1 MPVCST
7 GLNEELPIGV
17 SLLKKWRKKQL
28 KKNDLIKTDSS
39 IFRILSVGDNV
50 LAIDCKKKTM
60 PQFFS
65 YDFFSD
71 SEIINCNSPDYLEFE
86 DLSPADRKIAQQR
99 YTMIASA
106 VSVLDDTK
114 QRNLML
120 ENSSK
125 QFGISKQTLRSYLCT
140 YLVYQDIAALA
151 PKHSKGKELTQDQKN
166 MRWALNKFF
175 YTRNQNSLPTA
186 YTMMLKA
193 KYCDDYGK
201 LLPEYPSFNQFRY
214 FYRKHRKMENFF
226 ISRDGIKDYQMNN
239 RPLLG
244 DGIQEFAPSVGTAM
258 LDGTICDIY
267 LVNDKG
273 QLIGRPVLVVACDA
287 NTSMC
292 LGYSLSWQGGTY
304 SLQNLMLNILEDK
317 VALCERMGIHITA
330 DQWAVNQLPG
340 IMVTD
345 GGSEYKGKTFE
356 QIAELGVSLIT
367 LPPYRPEL
375 KGQVEKLFDLIQ
387 KSYKDMLKGKGVIM
401 PDFQERGS
409 HDYRKDAVLT
419 LEEFERIV
427 VRCIVHYNCERVIKS
442 YPYTP
447 EMLENNVN
455 PYANEIWN
463 WKVENDI
470 GTNLISVSNK
480 ELILTLLPRTSGKFT
495 KYGLKVNRLRY
506 HAEGYKERYLQG
518 GDVVVA
524 YNPDNCNKVW
534 VKEKDGSF
542 IEFSLIE
549 SRFEDMSL
557 DSVQEIQQKQKELM
571 KDTMRDNYQAK
582 IELMSFIESVASK
595 PKSSDVQMKDI
606 RAARKSA
613 TRKQHKDIG
622 GVIDE

>member
-1 MPVCST
+1 M
-7 GLNEELPIGV
+7 
-17 SLLKKWRKKQL
+17 
-28 KKNDLIKTDSS
+28 KKNDLIKTDSG
-39 IFRILSVGDNV
+39 IFRVLSVGDNV

-71 SEIINCNSPDYLEFE
+71 SEIINCISPDYLEFE

-120 ENSSK
+120 ENSAK
-125 QFGISKQTLRSYLCT
+125 QFGVSKQTLRTYLCT

-151 PKHSKGKELTQDQKN
+151 PKHSKEKELTVDQKN

-244 DGIQEFAPSVGTAM
+244 DGVQEFAPSVGTAM

-356 QIAELGVSLIT
+356 QIAELGVSLIH

-409 HDYRKDAVLT
+409 HDYRKDAILT

-427 VRCIVHYNCERVIKS
+427 VRCIVHYNCERVIKN
-442 YPYTP
+442 YPYTS
-447 EMLENNVN
+447 EMLESNVK

-470 GTNLISVSNK
+470 GTNLISVLSK
-480 ELILTLLPRTSGKFT
+480 DVVLTLLPRTNGKFT
-495 KYGLKVNRLRY
+495 KYGLKANRLRY
-506 HAEGYKERYLQG
+506 HAEGYKEQYLQG
-518 GDVVVA
+518 GDVIVA

-534 VKEKDGSF
+534 LKEKDGSF

-571 KDTMRDNYQAK
+571 KDTTRDNYQAK

-595 PKSSDVQMKDI
+595 PTSSDIQIKDT
-606 RAARKSA
+606 RAVRKTA

>member
-1 MPVCST
+1 M
-7 GLNEELPIGV
+7 
-17 SLLKKWRKKQL
+17 
-28 KKNDLIKTDSS
+28 KKNDLIKTDSG
-39 IFRILSVGDNV
+39 IFRVLSVGDNV
-50 LAIDCKKKTM
+50 LAIDCNKKTM

-65 YDFFSD
+65 FAFFSD
-71 SEIINCNSPDYLEFE
+71 GVIINCLSPNYLEFE

-106 VSVLDDTK
+106 VSVLEDVK

-214 FYRKHRKMENFF
+214 FYRKHRKMENYF

-244 DGIQEFAPSVGTAM
+244 DGVQEFAPSVGTAM

-304 SLQNLMLNILEDK
+304 SLQNLMLNILENK
-317 VALCERMGIHITA
+317 VALCERMGIHITV
-330 DQWAVNQLPG
+330 DQWDVYQLPG

-356 QIAELGVSLIT
+356 QIAELGVSLIH

-387 KSYKDMLKGKGVIM
+387 KSYKDVLKGKGVIM

-427 VRCIVHYNCERVIKS
+427 VRCIIHYNCERVIKT

-447 EMLENNVN
+447 EMLESNVK

-480 ELILTLLPRTSGKFT
+480 DLILTLLPRTNGKFT
-495 KYGLKVNRLRY
+495 KYGLKANRLRY

-518 GDVVVA
+518 GDVIVA

-534 VKEKDGSF
+534 LKEKDGSF

-557 DSVQEIQQKQKELM
+557 DSVQEIQQKQIELM
-571 KDTMRDNYQAK
+571 KDTIRDNYQAK

-595 PKSSDVQMKDI
+595 PKSTDVQIKDT

>member
-1 MPVCST
+1 
-7 GLNEELPIGV
+7 
-17 SLLKKWRKKQL
+17 
-28 KKNDLIKTDSS
+28 
-39 IFRILSVGDNV
+39 
-50 LAIDCKKKTM
+50 
-60 PQFFS
+60 
-65 YDFFSD
+65 
-71 SEIINCNSPDYLEFE
+71 
-86 DLSPADRKIAQQR
+86 
-99 YTMIASA
+99 
-106 VSVLDDTK
+106 
-114 QRNLML
+114 
-120 ENSSK
+120 
-125 QFGISKQTLRSYLCT
+125 
-140 YLVYQDIAALA
+140 
-151 PKHSKGKELTQDQKN
+151 

-201 LLPEYPSFNQFRY
+201 LLPDYPSFNQFRY

-244 DGIQEFAPSVGTAM
+244 DGVQEFAPSVGTAM

-317 VALCERMGIHITA
+317 VALCERMGISITA
-330 DQWAVNQLPG
+330 DQWDVNQLPG

-356 QIAELGVSLIT
+356 QIAELGVSLIH

-387 KSYKDMLKGKGVIM
+387 NSYKDILKGKGVIM

-427 VRCIVHYNCERVIKS
+427 VRCIIHYNCERVIKT

-447 EMLENNVN
+447 EMLESNVK

-470 GTNLISVSNK
+470 GTNLISVSSK
-480 ELILTLLPRTSGKFT
+480 DLVLTLLPRTNGKFT

-518 GDVVVA
+518 GDVIVT

-549 SRFEDMSL
+549 SRFKDMSL
-557 DSVQEIQQKQKELM
+557 DNVQEIQRKQKELM
-571 KDTMRDNYQAK
+571 KDTTRDNYQAK

-595 PKSSDVQMKDI
+595 SKSSDVQIKDT

>member
-1 MPVCST
+1 M
-7 GLNEELPIGV
+7 
-17 SLLKKWRKKQL
+17 
-28 KKNDLIKTDSS
+28 KKNDLIKTGSS
-39 IFRILSVGDNV
+39 IFRILSASDNV
-50 LAIDCKKKTM
+50 LAIDCNKKTM

-71 SEIINCNSPDYLEFE
+71 GETINYISSDYLDFDE
-86 DLSPADRKIAQQR
+86 LSPADRKIAQQR

-106 VSVLDDTK
+106 ISVLEDVK

-186 YTMMLKA
+186 YTMMLKT
-193 KYCDDYGK
+193 KYCDDYGV

-244 DGIQEFAPSVGTAM
+244 DGVQEFAPSVGTAM

-267 LVNDKG
+267 LVNDKW

-317 VALCERMGIHITA
+317 VSLCERMGIHITV
-330 DQWAVNQLPG
+330 DQWYVNQLPG

-356 QIAELGVSLIT
+356 QIAELGVSLIH

-387 KSYKDMLKGKGVIM
+387 NSYKDILKGKGVIM

-427 VRCIVHYNCERVIKS
+427 VRCIIHYNCERVIKT
-442 YPYTP
+442 YPYTS

-470 GTNLISVSNK
+470 GTNLISVSSK
-480 ELILTLLPRTSGKFT
+480 DLVLTLLPRTNGKFT

-534 VKEKDGSF
+534 LKEKDGSF
-542 IEFSLIE
+542 VEFSLIE
-549 SRFEDMSL
+549 SRFENMSL

-571 KDTMRDNYQAK
+571 KDTMRDNYQSK

-595 PKSSDVQMKDI
+595 SKPSDVQIKDT

-613 TRKQHKDIG
+613 TRKQHKNIG

>member
-1 MPVCST
+1 M
-7 GLNEELPIGV
+7 
-17 SLLKKWRKKQL
+17 
-28 KKNDLIKTDSS
+28 KKNELIKTDSG
-39 IFRILSVGDNV
+39 IFRILSIDSNKV
-50 LAIDCKKKTM
+50 LAIDCGKKTM

-65 YDFFSD
+65 YDFFND
-71 SEIINCNSPDYLEFE
+71 SEIINCLSPDYPIFE

-106 VSVLDDTK
+106 ISVLDDTK

-244 DGIQEFAPSVGTAM
+244 DGVQEFAPSVGTAM

-317 VALCERMGIHITA
+317 VILCERMGIHITA
-330 DQWAVNQLPG
+330 DQWDVNQLPG

-356 QIAELGVSLIT
+356 QIAELGVSLIH

-409 HDYRKDAVLT
+409 HDYRKDAILT
-419 LEEFERIV
+419 LDEFERIV
-427 VRCIVHYNCERVIKS
+427 VRCIIHYNCERVIKS
-442 YPYTP
+442 YPYTY
-447 EMLENNVN
+447 EMLESNVK

-470 GTNLISVSNK
+470 GTNLISVSSK
-480 ELILTLLPRTSGKFT
+480 DLILTLLPRTNGKFT

-518 GDVVVA
+518 GDVIVA

-571 KDTMRDNYQAK
+571 KDTTRDNYQAK

-595 PKSSDVQMKDI
+595 PKSSDVQIKDT

>member
-1 MPVCST
+1 M
-7 GLNEELPIGV
+7 
-17 SLLKKWRKKQL
+17 
-28 KKNDLIKTDSS
+28 KKNDLIKTDSG
-39 IFRILSVGDNV
+39 IFRILGVGDNV
-50 LAIDCKKKTM
+50 LAIDCEKKTM

-65 YDFFSD
+65 YDFFND
-71 SEIINCNSPDYLEFE
+71 SEIINCLSPDYPIFE

-106 VSVLDDTK
+106 VSVLENVK

-120 ENSSK
+120 DKSSK
-125 QFGISKQTLRSYLCT
+125 QFKISKQTLRSYLCT

-244 DGIQEFAPSVGTAM
+244 DGVQEFAPSVGTAM

-267 LVNDKG
+267 LINDKG

-317 VALCERMGIHITA
+317 VILCERMGIHITA

-356 QIAELGVSLIT
+356 QIAELGVSLIH

-387 KSYKDMLKGKGVIM
+387 NSYKDILKGKGVIM

-419 LEEFERIV
+419 LEEFERV
-427 VRCIVHYNCERVIKS
+427 VVKCIVYYNNERVIKS

-447 EMLENNVN
+447 EMLENNVK

-480 ELILTLLPRTSGKFT
+480 DMVLTLLPRTNGKFT

-506 HAEGYKERYLQG
+506 HAEGYKEKYLQG
-518 GDVVVA
+518 GDVIVA

-534 VKEKDGSF
+534 LKEKDGSF

-549 SRFEDMSL
+549 SRFENMSL
-557 DSVQEIQQKQKELM
+557 DSVQDIQQKQKEIM
-571 KDTMRDNYQAK
+571 KDTIRDNYQAK

-595 PKSSDVQMKDI
+595 PTSSDVQIKDT

-613 TRKQHKDIG
+613 TRKQHKNIG

>member
-1 MPVCST
+1 M
-7 GLNEELPIGV
+7 
-17 SLLKKWRKKQL
+17 
-28 KKNDLIKTDSS
+28 KKNDLIKTGSS
-39 IFRILSVGDNV
+39 IFRILSVGVNV
-50 LAIDCKKKTM
+50 LAIDCEKKTM

-65 YDFFSD
+65 YDFFND
-71 SEIINCNSPDYLEFE
+71 SEIINCLSPDYPNFE

-106 VSVLDDTK
+106 VSVLDDVK

-120 ENSSK
+120 DKSSK

-186 YTMMLKA
+186 YTMMLKT
-193 KYCDDYGK
+193 KYCDDYGV

-244 DGIQEFAPSVGTAM
+244 DGVQEFAPSVGTAM
-258 LDGTICDIY
+258 LDGTTCDIY

-330 DQWAVNQLPG
+330 DQWDVNQLPG

-356 QIAELGVSLIT
+356 QIAELGVSLIH

-387 KSYKDMLKGKGVIM
+387 NSYKDILKGKGVIM
-401 PDFQERGS
+401 PDIQERGS
-409 HDYRKDAVLT
+409 HDYRKDAILT

-427 VRCIVHYNCERVIKS
+427 VRCVVHYNCERVIKT

-447 EMLENNVN
+447 EMLANNVK
-455 PYANEIWN
+455 PYANEIWK

-470 GTNLISVSNK
+470 GTNLISVLSK
-480 ELILTLLPRTSGKFT
+480 DVVLTLLPRTNGKFT
-495 KYGLKVNRLRY
+495 KYGLKANRLRY
-506 HAEGYKERYLQG
+506 HAEGYKEQYLQG
-518 GDVVVA
+518 GDVIVA

-534 VKEKDGSF
+534 LKEKDGSF

-557 DSVQEIQQKQKELM
+557 DSVQEIQQKQKKLM

-595 PKSSDVQMKDI
+595 PKSTDVQIKDI

-622 GVIDE
+622 DVIDE

>member
-1 MPVCST
+1 M
-7 GLNEELPIGV
+7 
-17 SLLKKWRKKQL
+17 
-28 KKNDLIKTDSS
+28 KKNDLIKTDSG
-39 IFRILSVGDNV
+39 IFRILSVGSDKV

-65 YDFFSD
+65 YDFLND
-71 SEIINCNSPDYLEFE
+71 GETLNSISSDYLDF
-86 DLSPADRKIAQQR
+86 DKLSPADRKIAQQR

-106 VSVLDDTK
+106 VSVLGDVK
-114 QRNLML
+114 QRNLMI
-120 ENSSK
+120 EKSAT

-151 PKHSKGKELTQDQKN
+151 PKHSKEKELTPDQKN

-193 KYCDDYGK
+193 RYCDNYGV

-214 FYRKHRKMENFF
+214 FYRKYRKMENFY

-244 DGIQEFAPSVGTAM
+244 DNVQEFAPSVGTAM

-287 NTSMC
+287 NTSLC
-292 LGYSLSWQGGTY
+292 LGYSLLWQGGTY

-317 VALCERMGIHITA
+317 VSLCKRMGIDIIA
-330 DQWAVNQLPG
+330 EQWPSNQLPG

-356 QIAELGVSLIT
+356 QIAELGITLIN

-387 KSYKDMLKGKGVIM
+387 NSYKDILKGKGVIM

-409 HDYRKDAVLT
+409 HDYRKDAILT

-427 VRCIVHYNCERVIKS
+427 VRCIIHYNSERVIKNYS
-442 YPYTP
+442 YAPK
-447 EMLENNVN
+447 MLEDNIK

-463 WKVENDI
+463 WKIKNDT

-480 ELILTLLPRTSGKFT
+480 ELILTLLPRTNGKFT

-506 HAEGYKERYLQG
+506 HTEGYKEQYLQG

-534 VKEKDGSF
+534 IKEKDGSF
-542 IEFSLIE
+542 VEFSLIE

-557 DSVQEIQQKQKELM
+557 DNVQNIQRQQTQM
-571 KDTMRDNYQAK
+571 IQDTMRDNYQAK

-595 PKSSDVQMKDI
+595 PKSCDVQIKDI
-606 RAARKSA
+606 RATRKSA

-622 GVIDE
+622 GAIDE

>member
-1 MPVCST
+1 M
-7 GLNEELPIGV
+7 
-17 SLLKKWRKKQL
+17 
-28 KKNDLIKTDSS
+28 KKNDLIKTDSG
-39 IFRILSVGDNV
+39 IFRILSINGNNV

-65 YDFFSD
+65 YDFFNDGKTLNSISSD
-71 SEIINCNSPDYLEFE
+71 YFDFDE
-86 DLSPADRKIAQQR
+86 LSPADRKIAQQR

-106 VSVLDDTK
+106 ITVLDDVK
-114 QRNLML
+114 QRNLMI
-120 ENSSK
+120 EKSAA
-125 QFGISKQTLRSYLCT
+125 QFGVSKQTLRTYLCT

-151 PKHSKGKELTQDQKN
+151 PKHSKEKELTQDQKN
-166 MRWALNKFF
+166 MKWALNKFF
-175 YTRNQNSLPTA
+175 YTRNKNSLSTA

-193 KYCDDYGK
+193 KYCDDYSV

-244 DGIQEFAPSVGTAM
+244 DGVQEFAPSVGTAM

-267 LVNDKG
+267 LVNECG

-292 LGYSLSWQGGTY
+292 LGYSLLWQGGTY

-375 KGQVEKLFDLIQ
+375 KGQVEKLFDLVQ
-387 KSYKDMLKGKGVIM
+387 SSYKNVLKGKGVIM

-427 VRCIVHYNCERVIKS
+427 VRCIVHYNSERVIKS

-447 EMLENNVN
+447 EMLEDNIK

-463 WKVENDI
+463 WKVENDM
-470 GTNLISVSNK
+470 GTNLISVSIK
-480 ELILTLLPRTSGKFT
+480 ELILTLLPRTNGKFT

-518 GDVVVA
+518 GDVIVA

-534 VKEKDGSF
+534 LIEKDGSF
-542 IEFSLIE
+542 IAFSLIE
-549 SRFEDMSL
+549 SRFENMSL
-557 DSVQEIQQKQKELM
+557 DSVQDIQQKQKEIM
-571 KDTMRDNYQAK
+571 KDTIRDNYQAK

-595 PKSSDVQMKDI
+595 PTSSDVQIKDT

-613 TRKQHKDIG
+613 TRKQHKNIG

>member
-1 MPVCST
+1 M
-7 GLNEELPIGV
+7 
-17 SLLKKWRKKQL
+17 Q
-28 KKNDLIKTDSS
+28 KNDLIKTDSG
-39 IFRILSVGDNV
+39 IFRILSIDRDKV

-65 YDFFSD
+65 FDFFNDGESLNCIS
-71 SEIINCNSPDYLEFE
+71 SEYLNFDE
-86 DLSPADRKIAQQR
+86 LSPADRKIAQQR

-106 VSVLDDTK
+106 ITVVDEPQ
-114 QRNLML
+114 QRNLMI
-120 ENSSK
+120 EKSAT
-125 QFGISKQTLRSYLCT
+125 QFGVSKQTIRSYLCT

-151 PKHSKGKELTQDQKN
+151 PKHSKEKELTPDQKN

-193 KYCDDYGK
+193 KYCDNYGV

-244 DGIQEFAPSVGTAM
+244 DGVQEFAPSVGTAM

-267 LVNDKG
+267 LVNDKS

-304 SLQNLMLNILEDK
+304 SLQNLMLNILEEK
-317 VALCERMGIHITA
+317 VSLCERMGIQITA

-345 GGSEYKGKTFE
+345 GGSEYKGKPFE
-356 QIAELGVSLIT
+356 QIAELGVSLIH

-375 KGQVEKLFDLIQ
+375 KGQVEKLFDIIQ
-387 KSYKDMLKGKGVIM
+387 SSYKDTLKGKGVIM

-427 VRCIVHYNCERVIKS
+427 VRCIVHYNCERIIKN
-442 YPYTP
+442 YPYKP
-447 EMLENNVN
+447 EMFENNVK

-463 WKVENDI
+463 WKVKNDM

-480 ELILTLLPRTSGKFT
+480 ELILTLLPRTNGKFT

-506 HAEGYKERYLQG
+506 HADGYKEQYLQG
-518 GDVVVA
+518 GDVVAA

-542 IEFSLIE
+542 VEFSLIE
-549 SRFEDMSL
+549 SRFEDMSF
-557 DSVQEIQQKQKELM
+557 DAVQDIQRQQKQLVQ
-571 KDTMRDNYQAK
+571 DTVRDNYQAK
-582 IELMSFIESVASK
+582 IELMSFIETVSSK
-595 PKSSDVQMKDI
+595 SKTTDDVQIKGS
-606 RAARKSA
+606 RSARKSA
-613 TRKQHKDIG
+613 KRQQHKDIG
-622 GVIDE
+622 GVIDD

>member
-1 MPVCST
+1 M
-7 GLNEELPIGV
+7 
-17 SLLKKWRKKQL
+17 
-28 KKNDLIKTDSS
+28 KKNDLIKTDSG
-39 IFRILSVGDNV
+39 IFRVLSVGDNV

-65 YDFFSD
+65 YDFFND
-71 SEIINCNSPDYLEFE
+71 SKIINCLSPDYLKFE

-106 VSVLDDTK
+106 VSVLEDVK

-140 YLVYQDIAALA
+140 YLVYQDIASLA

-193 KYCDDYGK
+193 KYCDDYGQ

-214 FYRKHRKMENFF
+214 FYRKHRKMESFF

-244 DGIQEFAPSVGTAM
+244 DGVQEFAPSVGTAM

-317 VALCERMGIHITA
+317 VALCERMGISITA
-330 DQWAVNQLPG
+330 DQWDVYQLPG

-356 QIAELGVSLIT
+356 QIAELGVSLIH

-387 KSYKDMLKGKGVIM
+387 NSYKDILKGKGVIM

-427 VRCIVHYNCERVIKS
+427 VRCIVHYNCERVIKT
-442 YPYTP
+442 YPYTS
-447 EMLENNVN
+447 EMLESNVK
-455 PYANEIWN
+455 PYANDIWN

-470 GTNLISVSNK
+470 GTNLISVSSK
-480 ELILTLLPRTSGKFT
+480 DMALTLMPRTNGKFT
-495 KYGLKVNRLRY
+495 KYGLKANRLRY

-518 GDVVVA
+518 GDVIVA

-534 VKEKDGSF
+534 LKEKDGSF
-542 IEFSLIE
+542 VEFSLIE

-571 KDTMRDNYQAK
+571 KDTTRDNYQAK

-595 PKSSDVQMKDI
+595 PKSSDVQIKDT
-606 RAARKSA
+606 RATRKSA

>member
-1 MPVCST
+1 M
-7 GLNEELPIGV
+7 
-17 SLLKKWRKKQL
+17 
-28 KKNDLIKTDSS
+28 KKNDLIKTGSS
-39 IFRILSVGDNV
+39 IFRILSAGDNV
-50 LAIDCKKKTM
+50 LAIDCNKKTM

-65 YDFFSD
+65 FDFFSD
-71 SEIINCNSPDYLEFE
+71 GETINYISSDYLDFDE
-86 DLSPADRKIAQQR
+86 LSPADRKIAQQR

-106 VSVLDDTK
+106 VSVLEDVK

-120 ENSSK
+120 DKSSK

-140 YLVYQDIAALA
+140 YLVYQDIASLA
-151 PKHSKGKELTQDQKN
+151 PKHSKEKELTVDQKN

-186 YTMMLKA
+186 YTMMLKT
-193 KYCDDYGK
+193 KYCDDYGV

-239 RPLLG
+239 KPLLG
-244 DGIQEFAPSVGTAM
+244 DGVQEFAPSVGTAM

-273 QLIGRPVLVVACDA
+273 QLIGRPILVVACDA

-356 QIAELGVSLIT
+356 QIAELGVSLIH

-387 KSYKDMLKGKGVIM
+387 NSYKDVLKGKGVIM

-427 VRCIVHYNCERVIKS
+427 VRCIIHYNCERVIKT

-447 EMLENNVN
+447 EMLENNVK
-455 PYANEIWN
+455 PYANEIWK
-463 WKVENDI
+463 WKVENDS

-480 ELILTLLPRTSGKFT
+480 DLILTLLPRTNGKFT
-495 KYGLKVNRLRY
+495 KYGLKANRLRY
-506 HAEGYKERYLQG
+506 HAEGYKEQYLQG
-518 GDVVVA
+518 GDVIVA

-571 KDTMRDNYQAK
+571 KDTMRDNYQSK

-595 PKSSDVQMKDI
+595 PKSSDVQIKDT
-606 RAARKSA
+606 RVARKSA

>member
-1 MPVCST
+1 M
-7 GLNEELPIGV
+7 
-17 SLLKKWRKKQL
+17 
-28 KKNDLIKTDSS
+28 KKNDLIKTDSG
-39 IFRILSVGDNV
+39 IFRILGVGDNSI
-50 LAIDCKKKTM
+50 LAIDCEKKTM
-60 PQFFS
+60 PKFFS

-71 SEIINCNSPDYLEFE
+71 GEIINCLSPDYPIFE

-106 VSVLDDTK
+106 VSVLEYVK

-120 ENSSK
+120 DKSSK

-244 DGIQEFAPSVGTAM
+244 DGVQEFAPSVGTAM

-267 LVNDKG
+267 LVNDTG
-273 QLIGRPVLVVACDA
+273 QLIGRPILVVACDA

-317 VALCERMGIHITA
+317 VILCERMGIHITA
-330 DQWAVNQLPG
+330 DQWDVNQLPG

-356 QIAELGVSLIT
+356 QIAELGVSLIH

-447 EMLENNVN
+447 EMLESNVK

-470 GTNLISVSNK
+470 GTNLISVSSK
-480 ELILTLLPRTSGKFT
+480 DLVLTLLPRTNGKFT

-518 GDVVVA
+518 GDVIVA

-534 VKEKDGSF
+534 LKEKDGSF
-542 IEFSLIE
+542 VEFSLIE

-557 DSVQEIQQKQKELM
+557 DSVQDIQQKQKELM
-571 KDTMRDNYQAK
+571 KDTIRDNYQAK

-595 PKSSDVQMKDI
+595 PKSTDVQIKDT

>member
-1 MPVCST
+1 M
-7 GLNEELPIGV
+7 
-17 SLLKKWRKKQL
+17 
-28 KKNDLIKTDSS
+28 KKNDLIKTDSG
-39 IFRILSVGDNV
+39 IFRILGVSDNV
-50 LAIDCKKKTM
+50 LAIDCEKKTM
-60 PQFFS
+60 PHFFS
-65 YDFFSD
+65 FDFFSD
-71 SEIINCNSPDYLEFE
+71 GEIINCLSPDYLKFE

-106 VSVLDDTK
+106 VSVLEDVK

-120 ENSSK
+120 DKSSK

-244 DGIQEFAPSVGTAM
+244 DGVQEFAPSVGTAM

-317 VALCERMGIHITA
+317 VALCERMGISITA
-330 DQWAVNQLPG
+330 DQWDVYQLPG

-356 QIAELGVSLIT
+356 QIAELGVSLIH

-387 KSYKDMLKGKGVIM
+387 NSYKDVLKGKGVIM

-427 VRCIVHYNCERVIKS
+427 VRCIIHYNCERVIKT

-447 EMLENNVN
+447 EMLESNVK

-480 ELILTLLPRTSGKFT
+480 DLILTLLPRTNGKFT

-518 GDVVVA
+518 GDVIVA

-542 IEFSLIE
+542 VEFSLIE

-595 PKSSDVQMKDI
+595 PKSTDVQIKDT

-613 TRKQHKDIG
+613 TLKQHKDIG

>member
-1 MPVCST
+1 M
-7 GLNEELPIGV
+7 
-17 SLLKKWRKKQL
+17 
-28 KKNDLIKTDSS
+28 KKNDLIKTDSG
-39 IFRILSVGDNV
+39 IFRVLSVGDNV

-71 SEIINCNSPDYLEFE
+71 SEIINCLSPDYLEFE

-106 VSVLDDTK
+106 VSVLDDVK

-120 ENSSK
+120 DKSSK

-140 YLVYQDIAALA
+140 YLIYQDIAALA

-193 KYCDDYGK
+193 KYCDDYGM
-201 LLPEYPSFNQFRY
+201 LLPKYPSFNQFRY

-244 DGIQEFAPSVGTAM
+244 DGVQEFAPSVGTAM

-317 VALCERMGIHITA
+317 VALCEKMGISITA

-356 QIAELGVSLIT
+356 QIAELGVSLIH

-387 KSYKDMLKGKGVIM
+387 NSYKDILKGKGVIM

-447 EMLENNVN
+447 EMLENNVK

-480 ELILTLLPRTSGKFT
+480 DLVLTLLPRTNGKFT

-506 HAEGYKERYLQG
+506 HAEGYKEKYLQG
-518 GDVVVA
+518 GDVIVA

-534 VKEKDGSF
+534 LIEKDGSF

-557 DSVQEIQQKQKELM
+557 DNVQEIQQKQKELM

-582 IELMSFIESVASK
+582 IELMSFIESVATK
-595 PKSSDVQMKDI
+595 FKSSDVQIKDT
-606 RAARKSA
+606 RATRKSA
-613 TRKQHKDIG
+613 TRKQHKNIG

>member
-1 MPVCST
+1 M
-7 GLNEELPIGV
+7 
-17 SLLKKWRKKQL
+17 
-28 KKNDLIKTDSS
+28 KKNDLIKTDSG
-39 IFRILSVGDNV
+39 IFRILSFDSNKV

-65 YDFFSD
+65 YDFFND
-71 SEIINCNSPDYLEFE
+71 SEIINCLSPDYPNFE
-86 DLSPADRKIAQQR
+86 DISPADRKIAQQR

-106 VSVLDDTK
+106 VSVLDDVK
-114 QRNLML
+114 QRNLMI
-120 ENSSK
+120 EKSAA
-125 QFGISKQTLRSYLCT
+125 QFNVSKQTLRSYLCT

-151 PKHSKGKELTQDQKN
+151 PKHSKEKELTVDQKN

-244 DGIQEFAPSVGTAM
+244 DGVQEFAPSVGTAM

-330 DQWAVNQLPG
+330 KQWDVNQLPG

-356 QIAELGVSLIT
+356 QIAELGVSLIH

-387 KSYKDMLKGKGVIM
+387 NSYKDILKGKGVIM

-427 VRCIVHYNCERVIKS
+427 VRCIIHYNCERVIKT
-442 YPYTP
+442 YPYTS
-447 EMLENNVN
+447 EMLENDVK

-470 GTNLISVSNK
+470 GTNLISVSSK
-480 ELILTLLPRTSGKFT
+480 DLMLTLLPRTNGKFT

-506 HAEGYKERYLQG
+506 HAEGYKEKYLQG
-518 GDVVVA
+518 GDVIVA

-542 IEFSLIE
+542 VEFSLIE

-571 KDTMRDNYQAK
+571 KDTMRDNYQSK

-595 PKSSDVQMKDI
+595 PKSTDVQIKDT
-606 RAARKSA
+606 RVARKSA

>member
-1 MPVCST
+1 M
-7 GLNEELPIGV
+7 
-17 SLLKKWRKKQL
+17 
-28 KKNDLIKTDSS
+28 KKNDLIKTGSS
-39 IFRILSVGDNV
+39 IFRILSVGVNV
-50 LAIDCKKKTM
+50 LAIDCEKKTM

-71 SEIINCNSPDYLEFE
+71 GETVNYISSDCLDFGE
-86 DLSPADRKIAQQR
+86 LSPADRKIAQQR

-106 VSVLDDTK
+106 ISFLENVK

-186 YTMMLKA
+186 YTMMLKT
-193 KYCDDYGK
+193 KYCDDYGV

-214 FYRKHRKMENFF
+214 FYRKHRKMENLF

-244 DGIQEFAPSVGTAM
+244 DGVQEFAPSVGTAM

-317 VALCERMGIHITA
+317 VALCERMGIHITV
-330 DQWAVNQLPG
+330 DQWDVNQLPG

-345 GGSEYKGKTFE
+345 GGSEYKGKTFK
-356 QIAELGVSLIT
+356 QIAELGVSLIH

-387 KSYKDMLKGKGVIM
+387 NSYKDILKGKGVIM

-442 YPYTP
+442 YPYTS
-447 EMLENNVN
+447 EMLESNVK

-480 ELILTLLPRTSGKFT
+480 DMVLTLLPRTKGTFT

-518 GDVVVA
+518 GDVIVA

-534 VKEKDGSF
+534 LIEKDGSF

-557 DSVQEIQQKQKELM
+557 DNVQEIQRKQKELM
-571 KDTMRDNYQAK
+571 KDTIRDNYQAK

-595 PKSSDVQMKDI
+595 SKSTDVQMKDI

>member
-1 MPVCST
+1 M
-7 GLNEELPIGV
+7 
-17 SLLKKWRKKQL
+17 
-28 KKNDLIKTDSS
+28 KKNDLIKTDSG
-39 IFRILSVGDNV
+39 IFRILSVCDSV
-50 LAIDCKKKTM
+50 LAIDCEKKTM

-71 SEIINCNSPDYLEFE
+71 SEIINCLSPNYPDFK
-86 DLSPADRKIAQQR
+86 DLSLADRKIAQQR

-106 VSVLDDTK
+106 ISVLENVK

-186 YTMMLKA
+186 YTMMLKT
-193 KYCDDYGK
+193 KYCDDYGV

-244 DGIQEFAPSVGTAM
+244 DGVQEFAPSVGTAM

-287 NTSMC
+287 STSMC

-356 QIAELGVSLIT
+356 QIAELGVSLIN

-375 KGQVEKLFDLIQ
+375 KGQVEKLFDLVQ
-387 KSYKDMLKGKGVIM
+387 SSYKDVLKGKGVIM

-427 VRCIVHYNCERVIKS
+427 VRCVVHYNSERVIKS

-447 EMLENNVN
+447 EMLENNIK

-470 GTNLISVSNK
+470 GTNLISVSSK
-480 ELILTLLPRTSGKFT
+480 DLILTLLPRTNGKFT
-495 KYGLKVNRLRY
+495 KYGLKANRLRY

-518 GDVVVA
+518 GDVIVT

-534 VKEKDGSF
+534 LIEKDGSF

-557 DSVQEIQQKQKELM
+557 DSVQDIQQKQKELM

-595 PKSSDVQMKDI
+595 PKSSDVEVKDI
-606 RAARKSA
+606 RAVRKSA

>member
-1 MPVCST
+1 M
-7 GLNEELPIGV
+7 
-17 SLLKKWRKKQL
+17 
-28 KKNDLIKTDSS
+28 KKNDLIKTNGS
-39 IFRILSVGDNV
+39 IFRVLSIGDKV

-65 YDFFSD
+65 YDFFND
-71 SEIINCNSPDYLEFE
+71 GGVINSLSPDYLEFE
-86 DLSPADRKIAQQR
+86 DLPPADRKIAQQR

-106 VSVLDDTK
+106 VSVLDNVK

-120 ENSSK
+120 ENSAK
-125 QFGISKQTLRSYLCT
+125 QFGVSKQTLRSYLCT
-140 YLVYQDIAALA
+140 YLVYQDIAALT
-151 PKHSKGKELTQDQKN
+151 PKHSKEKELTVDQKN

-186 YTMMLKA
+186 YTMLLKA

-201 LLPEYPSFNQFRY
+201 LLPDYPSFNQFRY

-244 DGIQEFAPSVGTAM
+244 DGVQEFAPSVGIAM

-304 SLQNLMLNILEDK
+304 SLQNLMLNILDDK
-317 VALCERMGIHITA
+317 VALCEKMGIHITN

-356 QIAELGVSLIT
+356 QIAELGVSLIH

-387 KSYKDMLKGKGVIM
+387 NSYKDVLKGKGVIM

-419 LEEFERIV
+419 LEKFERIV
-427 VRCIVHYNCERVIKS
+427 VRCIIHYNCERVIKT

-447 EMLENNVN
+447 EMLENDVK

-470 GTNLISVSNK
+470 GTNLISVSSK
-480 ELILTLLPRTSGKFT
+480 DLVLTLLPRTSGKFT

-506 HAEGYKERYLQG
+506 HAEGYKEKYLQG
-518 GDVVVA
+518 GDVIVA

-534 VKEKDGSF
+534 LKEKDGSF
-542 IEFSLIE
+542 VEFSLIE

-557 DSVQEIQQKQKELM
+557 DSVQDIQQKQKEIM

-582 IELMSFIESVASK
+582 IELMSFIESIASK
-595 PKSSDVQMKDI
+595 SKSSDVQIKDT

-613 TRKQHKDIG
+613 TRKQHKNIG

>member
-1 MPVCST
+1 M
-7 GLNEELPIGV
+7 
-17 SLLKKWRKKQL
+17 
-28 KKNDLIKTDSS
+28 KKNDLIKTDSG
-39 IFRILSVGDNV
+39 IFRVLSIGDKV
-50 LAIDCKKKTM
+50 LAIDCEKKTM

-65 YDFFSD
+65 YGFFSGGK
-71 SEIINCNSPDYLEFE
+71 IINCISPDYSTFDE
-86 DLSPADRKIAQQR
+86 LSPAYRKIAQQR

-151 PKHSKGKELTQDQKN
+151 PKHSKNKELTQDQKN

-201 LLPEYPSFNQFRY
+201 LLSDYPSFNQFRY

-244 DGIQEFAPSVGTAM
+244 DGVQEFAPSVGTAM

-267 LVNDKG
+267 LVNAKG

-330 DQWAVNQLPG
+330 NQWDVNQLPG

-356 QIAELGVSLIT
+356 QIAELGVSLIH

-470 GTNLISVSNK
+470 GTNLISVSSK
-480 ELILTLLPRTSGKFT
+480 DLVLTLLPRTNGKFT
-495 KYGLKVNRLRY
+495 KYGLKSNRLRY
-506 HAEGYKERYLQG
+506 YAEGYKEQCLKG

-534 VKEKDGSF
+534 LKEKDGSF

-549 SRFEDMSL
+549 SRFEDMSF
-557 DSVQEIQQKQKELM
+557 DAVQDIQRQQKQLVQ
-571 KDTMRDNYQAK
+571 DTVRESYQAK

-595 PKSSDVQMKDI
+595 PKSTGVQIKDT
-606 RAARKSA
+606 RVARKSA

>member
-1 MPVCST
+1 M
-7 GLNEELPIGV
+7 
-17 SLLKKWRKKQL
+17 
-28 KKNDLIKTDSS
+28 KKNDLIKTDSG
-39 IFRILSVGDNV
+39 IFRILSIDGHKV

-65 YDFFSD
+65 YDFFND
-71 SEIINCNSPDYLEFE
+71 GDTLNSISSDYLDF
-86 DLSPADRKIAQQR
+86 DKLSPADRKIAQQR

-106 VSVLDDTK
+106 ITVLDDVK
-114 QRNLML
+114 QRNLMI
-120 ENSSK
+120 EKSAK
-125 QFGISKQTLRSYLCT
+125 QFGVSKQTLRTYLCT

-151 PKHSKGKELTQDQKN
+151 PKHSKEKELTVDQKN

-175 YTRNQNSLPTA
+175 YTRNKNSLTTA

-193 KYCDDYGK
+193 KYCNDYGV

-244 DGIQEFAPSVGTAM
+244 DGVQEFAPSVGTAM

-292 LGYSLSWQGGTY
+292 MGYSLLWQGGTY

-317 VALCERMGIHITA
+317 VFLCARMGIHIAA

-375 KGQVEKLFDLIQ
+375 KGQVEKLFDLVQ
-387 KSYKDMLKGKGVIM
+387 NSYKDVLKGKGVIM

-419 LEEFERIV
+419 LEEFEKVV
-427 VRCIVHYNCERVIKS
+427 VRCIVHYNSERVIKS

-447 EMLENNVN
+447 EMLEDNVK

-463 WKVENDI
+463 WKIKNDM

-480 ELILTLLPRTSGKFT
+480 ELILTLLPRTNGKFT

-506 HAEGYKERYLQG
+506 HAEGYKEKYLQG

-534 VKEKDGSF
+534 LKEKDGSF
-542 IEFSLIE
+542 VEFSLIE
-549 SRFEDMSL
+549 SRFEDMAF
-557 DSVQEIQQKQKELM
+557 DAVQDIQRQQKQLVQ
-571 KDTMRDNYQAK
+571 DTVRESYQAK

-595 PKSSDVQMKDI
+595 PKSSDVQIKEI

-622 GVIDE
+622 GMIDE

>member
-1 MPVCST
+1 M
-7 GLNEELPIGV
+7 
-17 SLLKKWRKKQL
+17 
-28 KKNDLIKTDSS
+28 KKNNLIKTDSG
-39 IFRILSVGDNV
+39 IFRILSIDGNKV

-65 YDFFSD
+65 YDFFNDGEPFISI
-71 SEIINCNSPDYLEFE
+71 SSDYLDFDE
-86 DLSPADRKIAQQR
+86 LSPADRKIAQQR

-106 VSVLDDTK
+106 ISVLDDVK
-114 QRNLML
+114 QRNLMI
-120 ENSSK
+120 EKSAK
-125 QFGISKQTLRSYLCT
+125 QFGVSKQTLRTYLCA

-151 PKHSKGKELTQDQKN
+151 PKHSKEKELTVDQKN

-201 LLPEYPSFNQFRY
+201 LLPDYPSFNQFRY

-244 DGIQEFAPSVGTAM
+244 DGVQEFAPSVGTAM

-287 NTSMC
+287 STSMC

-356 QIAELGVSLIT
+356 QIAELGVSLIN

-375 KGQVEKLFDLIQ
+375 KGQVEKLFDLVQ
-387 KSYKDMLKGKGVIM
+387 SSYKDVLKGKGVIM

-447 EMLENNVN
+447 EMLENNVK

-470 GTNLISVSNK
+470 GTNLISVLSK
-480 ELILTLLPRTSGKFT
+480 DVVLTLLPRTSGKFT

-506 HAEGYKERYLQG
+506 HAEGYKEKYLQG
-518 GDVVVA
+518 GDVIVA

-534 VKEKDGSF
+534 LIEKDGSF
-542 IEFSLIE
+542 LEFSLIE

-571 KDTMRDNYQAK
+571 KDTTRDNYQAK

-595 PKSSDVQMKDI
+595 PKSTDVQINDT

-613 TRKQHKDIG
+613 TRKQHKNIG

>member
-1 MPVCST
+1 M
-7 GLNEELPIGV
+7 
-17 SLLKKWRKKQL
+17 
-28 KKNDLIKTDSS
+28 KKNDLIKTGSS
-39 IFRILSVGDNV
+39 IFRILSAGDNV
-50 LAIDCKKKTM
+50 LAIDCNKKTM

-71 SEIINCNSPDYLEFE
+71 GEIINCLSPDYPIFE

-106 VSVLDDTK
+106 ISVLDDTK
-114 QRNLML
+114 QRNLIL

-201 LLPEYPSFNQFRY
+201 LLPDYPSFNQFRY

-244 DGIQEFAPSVGTAM
+244 DGVQEFAPSVGTAM

-317 VALCERMGIHITA
+317 VSLCERMGIHITA

-356 QIAELGVSLIT
+356 QIAELGVSLIH

-387 KSYKDMLKGKGVIM
+387 NSYKDVLKGKGVIM

-427 VRCIVHYNCERVIKS
+427 VRCIIHYNCERVIKT

-447 EMLENNVN
+447 EMLESNVK

-470 GTNLISVSNK
+470 GTNLISVLSK
-480 ELILTLLPRTSGKFT
+480 DVALTLLPRTNGKFT

-506 HAEGYKERYLQG
+506 HAEGYKEQYLQG
-518 GDVVVA
+518 GDVIVA

-534 VKEKDGSF
+534 LKEKDGNF

-549 SRFEDMSL
+549 SRFENMSL

-571 KDTMRDNYQAK
+571 KDTIRDNYQSK

-595 PKSSDVQMKDI
+595 PKSTDVQIKDT
-606 RAARKSA
+606 RAAKKSA
-613 TRKQHKDIG
+613 TRKQHKNIG

>member
-1 MPVCST
+1 M
-7 GLNEELPIGV
+7 
-17 SLLKKWRKKQL
+17 
-28 KKNDLIKTDSS
+28 KKNDLIKTDSG
-39 IFRILSVGDNV
+39 IFRVLSVCDSV
-50 LAIDCKKKTM
+50 LAIDCGKKTM

-65 YDFFSD
+65 YDFFND
-71 SEIINCNSPDYLEFE
+71 SEIINCLSPDYPIFE

-106 VSVLDDTK
+106 VSVLEDVK

-120 ENSSK
+120 DKSSE

-140 YLVYQDIAALA
+140 YLVYQDIASLA

-244 DGIQEFAPSVGTAM
+244 DGVQEFAPSVGTAM

-317 VALCERMGIHITA
+317 VSLCERMGIHITA

-356 QIAELGVSLIT
+356 QIAELGVSLIH

-375 KGQVEKLFDLIQ
+375 KGQIEKLFDLIQ
-387 KSYKDMLKGKGVIM
+387 KSYKDMLKG
-401 PDFQERGS
+401 
-409 HDYRKDAVLT
+409 
-419 LEEFERIV
+419 
-427 VRCIVHYNCERVIKS
+427 IK
-442 YPYTP
+442 T
-447 EMLENNVN
+447 
-455 PYANEIWN
+455 AN
-463 WKVENDI
+463 
-470 GTNLISVSNK
+470 
-480 ELILTLLPRTSGKFT
+480 
-495 KYGLKVNRLRY
+495 
-506 HAEGYKERYLQG
+506 
-518 GDVVVA
+518 
-524 YNPDNCNKVW
+524 
-534 VKEKDGSF
+534 
-542 IEFSLIE
+542 
-549 SRFEDMSL
+549 
-557 DSVQEIQQKQKELM
+557 
-571 KDTMRDNYQAK
+571 
-582 IELMSFIESVASK
+582 
-595 PKSSDVQMKDI
+595 
-606 RAARKSA
+606 
-613 TRKQHKDIG
+613 
-622 GVIDE
+622 

>member
-1 MPVCST
+1 M
-7 GLNEELPIGV
+7 
-17 SLLKKWRKKQL
+17 
-28 KKNDLIKTDSS
+28 KKNDLIKTGSS
-39 IFRILSVGDNV
+39 IFRILSAGDNV
-50 LAIDCKKKTM
+50 LAIDCNKKTM

-71 SEIINCNSPDYLEFE
+71 GVIINCLSPDYLNFDE
-86 DLSPADRKIAQQR
+86 LSPADRKIAQQR

-106 VSVLDDTK
+106 VSVLEDVK

-201 LLPEYPSFNQFRY
+201 LLPDYPSFNQFRY

-244 DGIQEFAPSVGTAM
+244 DGVQEFAPSVGTAM

-317 VALCERMGIHITA
+317 VALCERMGIHITV

-356 QIAELGVSLIT
+356 QIAELGVSLIH

-387 KSYKDMLKGKGVIM
+387 NSYKDILKGKGVIM

-427 VRCIVHYNCERVIKS
+427 VRCIIHYNCERVIKT

-447 EMLENNVN
+447 EMLESNVK

-480 ELILTLLPRTSGKFT
+480 DLILTLLPRTNGKFT
-495 KYGLKVNRLRY
+495 KYGLKANRLRY

-518 GDVVVA
+518 GDVIVA

-534 VKEKDGSF
+534 LKEKDGSF

-557 DSVQEIQQKQKELM
+557 DSVQEIQQKQIELM
-571 KDTMRDNYQAK
+571 KDTIRDNYQSK

-595 PKSSDVQMKDI
+595 PKSTDVQIKDT